1 MGFSHTHRELRG
13 VSHHQPERGL
23 HVSASTTPTQG
34 GAVDTAQTQAPAPT
48 GAAQGTDPKPY
59 VAPATQADL
68 DRIIESRLAR
78 ERAKYEGFDEL
89 KAKATKFDEIEQANL
104 TELQKATAR
113 AEKAEAEA
121 EKARLMVLR
130 HEVAAANNLPAV
142 LAARLQGATREEM
155 EADAKALADLLPAAN
170 TAQIPQGLRIEP
182 GVGRVNPASDESA
195 ARAFF
200 GI

>member
-1 MGFSHTHRELRG
+1 M
-13 VSHHQPERGL
+13 
-23 HVSASTTPTQG
+23 SAPVTPTEG
-34 GAVDTAQTQAPAPT
+34 GSNAAVAASTAQTSGQAVA
-48 GAAQGTDPKPY
+48 GIRHGDSKPY

-68 DRIIESRLAR
+68 DRIVESRLAR

-121 EKARLMVLR
+121 EKARLVILR

-170 TAQIPQGLRIEP
+170 TAQTPKGLRIEP
-182 GVGRVNPASDESA
+182 GAGRVNPASDESA

>member
-1 MGFSHTHRELRG
+1 M
-13 VSHHQPERGL
+13 
-23 HVSASTTPTQG
+23 SAPVTPTEG
-34 GAVDTAQTQAPAPT
+34 GSNAAVAAPTAQASGQAVA
-48 GAAQGTDPKPY
+48 GIKHGDSKPY

-121 EKARLMVLR
+121 EEARLMMLR

-142 LAARLQGATREEM
+142 LAARSASLAPSHFLNTTFPNPSKSPGMRKNKNNCAT
-155 EADAKALADLLPAAN
+155 LPRRLYCA
-170 TAQIPQGLRIEP
+170 GS
-182 GVGRVNPASDESA
+182 NPTQPSL
-195 ARAFF
+195 
-200 GI
+200 GTV